1 MHDMDII
8 FCRNVFIYFTTET
21 VSLVV
26 EKFADTLNEG
36 GYLMTGHGELHT
48 QALKKF
54 KIRVSDEQVVYQK
67 VSDLVLRNGESRTKE
82 EKKVTDTLTGIA
94 EATYGVKTK
103 GKKTK
108 KPIIVPQKSETEIP
122 AIRSL
127 QSGDRGSAISKVH
140 FDLENANY
148 SAAIENARSIVEE
161 SPDNFE
167 AHFLI
172 AQVYS
177 NKGEYDHAVRS
188 CKKAMDIEPTSPY
201 PHFLLA
207 QIVEATG
214 HNDEA
219 KDLLKK
225 AIYLKADF
233 VAAYLE
239 LGKLYAK
246 EEDTKRATKM
256 LSSAMDLLK
265 ALPPETS
272 IAEYR
277 DITAGEL
284 LLHIMKLLNL
294 PDKR

>member
-8 FCRNVFIYFTTET
+8 LCRNVFIYFTTET

-26 EKFADTLNEG
+26 EKFADTINEG
-36 GYLMTGHGELHT
+36 GYLITGHGELHT
-48 QALKKF
+48 QALKRF

-67 VSDLVLRNGESRTKE
+67 VSDLVFRNGESRAKE
-82 EKKVTDTLTGIA
+82 EKRVPGTFSGIA
-94 EATYGVKTK
+94 EGTYRIKTK

-108 KPIIVPQKSETEIP
+108 KAIIDMKKSETESP

-127 QSGDRGSAISKVH
+127 QSGDRRSALSKVH
-140 FDLENANY
+140 SDLEHANY
-148 SAAIENARSIVEE
+148 VGAIEKARIIIKE

-177 NKGEYDHAVRS
+177 NKGEYDHAFRS
-188 CKKAMDIEPTSPY
+188 CKKAMDIEPTSPHPY
-201 PHFLLA
+201 FLLA

-214 HNDEA
+214 CNDEA

-233 VAAYLE
+233 VAPYLE

-256 LSSAMDLLK
+256 FSSAMDLLK

-272 IAEYR
+272 IAPYR

-284 LLHIMKLLNL
+284 LLHIMKMLNL
-294 PDKR
+294 PHKR